1 MLKTTQKRL
10 RLVPSDKNYCD
21 KFAFLITKQRVN
33 RARRMKS
40 FGFAAIYAVPC
51 VYYTILVQ
59 VDTVTVILTLEYTIS
74 RKITEKF
81 SVSGA

>member
-1 MLKTTQKRL
+1 
-10 RLVPSDKNYCD
+10 
-21 KFAFLITKQRVN
+21 
-33 RARRMKS
+33 MKS